1 MSRHKVHFNGRYM
14 EHIAQGDLVALRGFK
29 DGSTETNLVD
39 CGLIS
44 EGYSAFDEGVV
55 LEVGLAG
62 GNVVCSATIH
72 YPTGLCIG
80 SIQGSS
86 KIIIDLLNGGS
97 CWYKYVS
104 ISCLAAGTPLL
115 LFVGRIIPLLFL
127 AVWLYFALFITV
139 MAGEVGGVLPLF
151 FSI

>member
-1 MSRHKVHFNGRYM
+1 M
-14 EHIAQGDLVALRGFK
+14 EHIAQGDIVALRAFK
-29 DGSTETNLVD
+29 DDGTDTNLVD

-44 EGYSAFDEGVV
+44 KAYSAFDEGVV

-62 GNVVCSATIH
+62 GNMVCSATIH
-72 YPTGLCIG
+72 HPTGLCIG

-97 CWYKYVS
+97 GWYKYVS

-115 LFVGRIIPLLFL
+115 LFVGRIIPLLL
-127 AVWLYFALFITV
+127 SAVWLNV
-139 MAGEVGGVLPLF
+139 SLF
-151 FSI
+151 FTLMAAG